1 MLHYT
6 VGAGYVTYT
15 IFNVEVE
22 VKLCKQIHVPGH
34 LYLVTSAKEVTQLLN
49 GSS

>member
-15 IFNVEVE
+15 IFTVEVE
-22 VKLCKQIHVPGH
+22 VKLCKQIHVPGY
-34 LYLVTSAKEVTQLLN
+34 LCLVTSAKEVT
-49 GSS
+49 